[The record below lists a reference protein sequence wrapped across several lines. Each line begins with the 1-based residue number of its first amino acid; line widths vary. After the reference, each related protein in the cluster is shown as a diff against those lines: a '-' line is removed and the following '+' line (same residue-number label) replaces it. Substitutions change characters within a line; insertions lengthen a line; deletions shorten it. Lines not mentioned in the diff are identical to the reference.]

1 MSDIT
6 AGSIGRTTFI
16 DLEFDTAANRG
27 APLGDIASSL
37 VSIHDLLRDLAALGA
52 SASGPE
58 YRDIRVVNIEMRS
71 PLTITLELRAIS
83 ADAVKAFQELGRA
96 VILYRER
103 RSQHDAVKMSGSVDV
118 TANRQAEI
126 VAALKLLS
134 DGKAEPDIS
143 AQEMRRLNDQLA
155 MLQNAEV
162 PLKRVVV
169 RSGVA

>member
-6 AGSIGRTTFI
+6 AGSTCGITLI

-71 PLTITLELRAIS
+71 PLTITLELRAIP
-83 ADAVKAFQELGRA
+83 DQVVKAFQELSRA
-96 VILYRER
+96 VILHRER
-103 RSQHDAVKMSGSVDV
+103 RSQQDAMKLTGSADV
-118 TANRQAEI
+118 TASRQAGAI
-126 VAALKLLS
+126 T
-134 DGKAEPDIS
+134 G
-143 AQEMRRLNDQLA
+143 
-155 MLQNAEV
+155 
-162 PLKRVVV
+162 
-169 RSGVA
+169 G